1 MPMAND
7 NDASTDPLEKPPAKV
22 VARKRTSARSTSPAK
37 KAAAT
42 TSTKSTAK
50 KTPAAK
56 TPAKKAPAK
65 KAPAKKAAPA
75 ATAQKTPAKKTA
87 AKTAA
92 KKAPVKKAPAK
103 KAAVKKAPAKK
114 AVAKKAPAKKAVAK
128 KAPVTPSP
136 AKRSAAAKPVATSTT
151 KSTAPAKKSVVKKAA
166 AASNKQ
172 TVARTS
178 QPRTQ
183 TTASAPPTAT
193 QDATTGATKRPT
205 RSTQPQ
211 AQPRSVSST
220 QPTGAITSAALA
232 VSVTEG
238 LLNDIAAITVGAG
251 VSLDP
256 IRTEVP
262 LPGVGDIAV
271 DVELRVVTAHTELQG
286 DADGSIRVHVTAEAD
301 LKPADDLI
309 DPPVVLPLPPAP
321 IPLIVAVLVQPT
333 IELDAHA
340 VRCAVPTSGLKL
352 ERIEVD
358 TTVPAPEGVESN
370 MWISM
375 LAIFNMMLSQ
385 MGGDLFENL
394 LSSGPKLEFEVEGTA
409 ASLLDR
415 LGAEHGRAVISVSE
429 KLLTVTFPGQPNLE
443 GNAWPVPI
451 AGKRAGV
458 ALSATSVN
466 EAARF
471 LLEQAVSGLPVP
483 FDIEVSLGEQH
494 VASRIRQS
502 RILPAQFPD
511 LRSAL
516 RSEVRTRLVRGRV
529 ELSVEALWFET
540 PDILPGFINDVSR
553 RLGGLAGLAPLK
565 IKLPEQIEIPLPGDS
580 SIGLPITVDDL
591 RVSEDG
597 VGAAVMLA

>member
-1 MPMAND
+1 MAND
-7 NDASTDPLEKPPAKV
+7 NDSSTDPLEKPPAKV
-22 VARKRTSARSTSPAK
+22 VARKRTSTRSVAPAK
-37 KAAAT
+37 KAAPTA
-42 TSTKSTAK
+42 TAK
-50 KTPAAK
+50 AT
-56 TPAKKAPAK
+56 AKKAPAK
-65 KAPAKKAAPA
+65 KAPAK
-75 ATAQKTPAKKTA
+75 AT
-87 AKTAA
+87 A
-92 KKAPVKKAPAK
+92 KKAS
-103 KAAVKKAPAKK
+103 
-114 AVAKKAPAKKAVAK
+114 AKKAPAKKALATAATK
-128 KAPVTPSP
+128 KAPVKKVAAKKSPVTPRP
-136 AKRSAAAKPVATSTT
+136 AKKAVASKAATMPAAT
-151 KSTAPAKKSVVKKAA
+151 AVPPAKKSVVKKAA
-166 AASNKQ
+166 AASNKRRVE
-172 TVARTS
+172 TPTP
-178 QPRTQ
+178 PRTESAKP
-183 TTASAPPTAT
+183 TTPRSTSEST
-193 QDATTGATKRPT
+193 VGATKRPT
-205 RSTQPQ
+205 RATQSQ
-211 AQPRSVSST
+211 AQSRSVSST
-220 QPTGAITSAALA
+220 QPIGTITSAALA
-232 VSVTEG
+232 MSVTEG

-251 VSLDP
+251 VALDP

-286 DADGSIRVHVTAEAD
+286 DADGAIRVHVTAEAD
-301 LKPADDLI
+301 LKPADNLV

-321 IPLIVAVLVQPT
+321 IPLIVAVLVKPT
-333 IELDAHA
+333 IELSMGT
-340 VRCAVPTSGLKL
+340 VRCAIPTSGLQL

-385 MGGDLFENL
+385 MGDDLFENL
-394 LSSGPKLEFEVEGTA
+394 LTSGPKLDFEVEGTA
-409 ASLLDR
+409 ASLLER
-415 LGAEHGRAVISVSE
+415 LGAAQGPAVISVSE
-429 KLLTVTFPGQPNLE
+429 KLLTVAFPGQPNLE

-451 AGKRAGV
+451 AGKRAGI

-494 VASRIRQS
+494 VAGRIRQS
-502 RILPAQFPD
+502 RLLPTQFPD

-529 ELSVEALWFET
+529 ELSVEALWLET

-565 IKLPEQIEIPLPGDS
+565 IRLPERIEIPLPGDT
-580 SIGLPITVDDL
+580 SIGLGITVDDL